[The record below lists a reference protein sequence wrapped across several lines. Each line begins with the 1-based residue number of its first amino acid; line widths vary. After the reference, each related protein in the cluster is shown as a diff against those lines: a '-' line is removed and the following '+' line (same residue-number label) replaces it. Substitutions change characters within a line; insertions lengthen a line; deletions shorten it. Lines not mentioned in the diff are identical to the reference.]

1 MADLTKVKAIAFD
14 LDGTLI
20 DSVPD
25 LAAATQAT
33 LAELGLARCSEA
45 QVRNWVGNG
54 ARMLMKRA
62 LQNANSLANAST
74 ESTLTESVSAN
85 EVTEAELDEA
95 MPVFMVH
102 YQQHLQ
108 KHSLLY
114 DGVVETLTALKASGY
129 PLAIVTNK
137 PYHFTLPLL
146 KAFEIETLFGLVL
159 GGDSLA
165 KMKPDPMP
173 LNHIL
178 NEWQLEPEQLLMV
191 GDSKNDIFA
200 AKAAGVSS
208 IGLTYGY
215 NYGEDIGLS
224 GPTAV
229 CEQFNQILALLPS
242 VKTNG

>member
-1 MADLTKVKAIAFD
+1 MADFSKIKAIAFD

-33 LAELGLARCSEA
+33 LAELNLSTCTEQ

-54 ARMLMKRA
+54 ARVLMLRA
-62 LQNANSLANAST
+62 LHHAYTAGEILSPSVV
-74 ESTLTESVSAN
+74 ESASVSEDA
-85 EVTEAELDEA
+85 LDAA
-95 MPVFMVH
+95 MPVFMKH
-102 YQQHLQ
+102 YQLHLQ
-108 KHSLLY
+108 KHSQLY
-114 DGVVETLTALKASGY
+114 VGVLETLNTLKVSGY

-137 PYHFTLPLL
+137 PYRFTVSLL
-146 KAFEIETLFGLVL
+146 TAFEIDKLFSLVL
-159 GGDSLA
+159 GGDSLD
-165 KMKPDPMP
+165 KMKPDPLP
-173 LNHIL
+173 LTHIL

-242 VKTNG
+242 VNTNG